1 VTALE
6 VASLPGHDVRSP
18 ADETKRLY
26 EQYGQRIFTFCVSRL
41 RDREEAQDAAQT
53 AFMYAFKCLERG
65 VVPEFELAWL
75 IKIAD
80 NVCRT
85 TRRSVSFRARRVQ
98 VDVDDVDLADSRG
111 EGSSEL
117 VAALRSA
124 VGGLPANQQR
134 AILLREWQ
142 GLTYSDIA
150 DELEV
155 SVAAVETLLFRARR
169 SLARQLERV
178 PVITVSNLAS
188 AGSFLRSLLPSW
200 GAKAAIA
207 TAGVALV
214 ATPPAV
220 YAVRAPDRQQ
230 NWPPS
235 RQVVSPARVK
245 PDVRSAPLVFAAPPT
260 WRPARP
266 ESAASKLPGPP
277 TGEPPAGDSAPGQPV
292 EAPVPADPPAAVA
305 PSVAAEAPAAGE
317 SRADAPLAVV
327 PPIVLPQLPLLAQEV
342 VPALPALPA
351 LPAVPP
357 LPALPVV
364 PKLGG

>member
-6 VASLPGHDVRSP
+6 FAPVLGRDVCSS

-85 TRRSVSFRARRVQ
+85 TRRSVSFRARKVQ
-98 VDVDDVDLADSRG
+98 VDVDDVDLVDSRD

-142 GLTYSDIA
+142 GLTYADIA

-169 SLARQLERV
+169 SLARQLERASAL
-178 PVITVSNLAS
+178 TVSNVAS

-207 TAGVALV
+207 TAGMALI

-220 YAVRAPDRQQ
+220 YAVRAPDRPQGTPLPRRVPLSQ
-230 NWPPS
+230 
-235 RQVVSPARVK
+235 VK
-245 PDVRSAPLVFAAPPT
+245 PDVRSAPLVVDAEGAIRATTPP
-260 WRPARP
+260 
-266 ESAASKLPGPP
+266 SATSQLPGPP
-277 TGEPPAGDSAPGQPV
+277 AGEPPAGDSAAGQPL
-292 EAPVPADPPAAVA
+292 EAPAPVDPPAAAAPVA
-305 PSVAAEAPAAGE
+305 SETPTGGDPRG
-317 SRADAPLAVV
+317 DAPVTVV
-327 PPIVLPQLPLLAQEV
+327 PPLVVTLPL
-342 VPALPALPA
+342 PLPLPLSPDAVTA
-351 LPAVPP
+351 LPAVPALPP
-357 LPALPVV
+357 LPALPVLPTV
-364 PKLGG
+364 GG

>member
-6 VASLPGHDVRSP
+6 VAPLLAPDVRSP

-26 EQYGQRIFTFCVSRL
+26 DRHGQRIFSFCVSRL

-85 TRRSVSFRARRVQ
+85 TRRSVSFRARKVQ

-124 VGGLPANQQR
+124 VRGLPANQQR

-142 GLTYSDIA
+142 GLTYADIA

-169 SLARQLERV
+169 SLARQLERTSAF
-178 PVITVSNLAS
+178 TVSNVAS

-207 TAGVALV
+207 TAGLALV
-214 ATPPAV
+214 AAPPAV
-220 YAVRAPDRQQ
+220 YAVRAPDRLQDS
-230 NWPPS
+230 PPS
-235 RQVVSPARVK
+235 RQVSPSRAK
-245 PDVRSAPLVFAAPPT
+245 PDVRSAPLVLAAHAALRPAAP
-260 WRPARP
+260 
-266 ESAASKLPGPP
+266 ASDTSQLPGPS
-277 TGEPPAGDSAPGQPV
+277 TGETPAGDPAAGQSV
-292 EAPVPADPPAAVA
+292 EAPVPADPPVAAA
-305 PSVAAEAPAAGE
+305 PVAAETPTAGE
-317 SRADAPLAVV
+317 PRGDAPPAVV
-327 PPIVLPQLPLLAQEV
+327 LPIVVPLPLPLDAV
-342 VPALPALPA
+342 PALPAFPALPALPA
-351 LPAVPP
+351 LP
-357 LPALPVV
+357 VV
-364 PKLGG
+364 PHLGG

>member
-1 VTALE
+1 MTALE
-6 VASLPGHDVRSP
+6 VAPVLGRDVRSP
-18 ADETKRLY
+18 ADETERLY
-26 EQYGQRIFTFCVSRL
+26 ERYGQRIFTFCVSRL

-85 TRRSVSFRARRVQ
+85 TRRSVSFRARKVQ
-98 VDVDDVDLADSRG
+98 VDVDDVDLVDSRD
-111 EGSSEL
+111 EGASEL
-117 VAALRSA
+117 VAALRTA

-142 GLTYSDIA
+142 GLPYADIA

-169 SLARQLERV
+169 SLARQLERASTFTL
-178 PVITVSNLAS
+178 PNLAS
-188 AGSFLRSLLPSW
+188 AGSFLRSLLPGW

-207 TAGVALV
+207 TAGLAMI

-220 YAVRAPDRQQ
+220 YAVRAPDRLHDS
-230 NWPPS
+230 PVPS
-235 RQVVSPARVK
+235 RIPSSRVK
-245 PDVRSAPLVFAAPPT
+245 PDVRSTALV
-260 WRPARP
+260 
-266 ESAASKLPGPP
+266 L
-277 TGEPPAGDSAPGQPV
+277 SAPGAFRPAPPAPAASQLPGMPTAEPSAGDTAAGQAV
-292 EAPVPADPPAAVA
+292 EAPAPADPPVAAAPVAAVT
-305 PSVAAEAPAAGE
+305 PTGGDSGGG
-317 SRADAPLAVV
+317 APLAVL
-327 PPIVLPQLPLLAQEV
+327 PPIALT
-342 VPALPALPA
+342 PALPLSPVALPE
-351 LPAVPP
+351 LPAFPALPP
-357 LPALPVV
+357 LPALPVL

>member
-6 VASLPGHDVRSP
+6 VAPALRHDVRPP

-85 TRRSVSFRARRVQ
+85 TRRSVSFRARKVQ

-111 EGSSEL
+111 EGASEL
-117 VAALRSA
+117 VTALRSA

-142 GLTYSDIA
+142 GLTYADIA
-150 DELEV
+150 NELEV

-169 SLARQLERV
+169 SLARQLERASAL
-178 PVITVSNLAS
+178 TVSNVAS

-200 GAKAAIA
+200 GAKAALA
-207 TAGVALV
+207 TAGMALI
-214 ATPPAV
+214 ATPPV
-220 YAVRAPDRQQ
+220 YAVRAPDRPQGTPLPRRVPLPQ
-230 NWPPS
+230 
-235 RQVVSPARVK
+235 VK
-245 PDVRSAPLVFAAPPT
+245 PDVRSAPLVLAADGAIRAATAP
-260 WRPARP
+260 
-266 ESAASKLPGPP
+266 SAASQLPGPP
-277 TGEPPAGDSAPGQPV
+277 TGGPPAGDSVARQPL
-292 EAPVPADPPAAVA
+292 
-305 PSVAAEAPAAGE
+305 EAPAPTPAEPPAPAAPVASETPAGGDP
-317 SRADAPLAVV
+317 SGDAPVAVV
-327 PPIVLPQLPLLAQEV
+327 PPLVVTLPIPLPLSPDAVTVLPA
-342 VPALPALPA
+342 VPAL
-351 LPAVPP
+351 PP

-364 PKLGG
+364 PTVGG

>member
-1 VTALE
+1 MTA
-6 VASLPGHDVRSP
+6 VAPVLGRDVRSP
-18 ADETKRLY
+18 ADETKLLY
-26 EQYGQRIFTFCVSRL
+26 ERYGQRIFTFCVSRL

-85 TRRSVSFRARRVQ
+85 TRRSVSFRARKVQ
-98 VDVDDVDLADSRG
+98 VDVDDVDLVDSRD
-111 EGSSEL
+111 EGGSEL
-117 VAALRSA
+117 VAALRKA

-142 GLTYSDIA
+142 GLTYADIA

-169 SLARQLERV
+169 SLASQLERASV
-178 PVITVSNLAS
+178 FSVGNLAS

-207 TAGVALV
+207 AAGAALI

-220 YAVRAPDRQQ
+220 YAVRAPD
-230 NWPPS
+230 
-235 RQVVSPARVK
+235 SPRDLPQPRRTAVPTAR
-245 PDVRSAPLVFAAPPT
+245 PGVRSAHLVSAAHGVLQPAERLPATSQSPSRPADDPPT
-260 WRPARP
+260 A
-266 ESAASKLPGPP
+266 
-277 TGEPPAGDSAPGQPV
+277 DSAPGH
-292 EAPVPADPPAAVA
+292 AV
-305 PSVAAEAPAAGE
+305 EAPAADELGGAAPVAE
-317 SRADAPLAVV
+317 APSGSDPRSDAPPTPVAPLTV
-327 PPIVLPQLPLLAQEV
+327 VLPPLPLSADV

-351 LPAVPP
+351 LPP

>member
-6 VASLPGHDVRSP
+6 VTPILARDVPSP

-85 TRRSVSFRARRVQ
+85 TRRSVGFRARKVQ

-178 PVITVSNLAS
+178 PVFTVPNLAS
-188 AGSFLRSLLPSW
+188 AGSLLRSLLPSW
-200 GAKAAIA
+200 GAKVAIA

-230 NWPPS
+230 ASPPAP
-235 RQVVSPARVK
+235 QVVSPSRVK
-245 PDVRSAPLVFAAPPT
+245 PDVRSAPLVLAAHLALRRT
-260 WRPARP
+260 APAP
-266 ESAASKLPGPP
+266 AASQVPGPSTGETPAVDSAAGRPVEGPVP
-277 TGEPPAGDSAPGQPV
+277 AEPPAASAP
-292 EAPVPADPPAAVA
+292 
-305 PSVAAEAPAAGE
+305 VAAETPTAGE
-317 SRADAPLAVV
+317 PRGDALPVVV
-327 PPIVLPQLPLLAQEV
+327 PRIDLPLPLPLSPDA
-342 VPALPALPA
+342 VPELPALPA
-351 LPAVPP
+351 IPP